1 MKKSILS
8 RLIAITF
15 TFFITSNTFA
25 QTETDNESTSFN
37 TLINRIDDFSG
48 FGSFMMNFGSNNK
61 NSYVLSGGGGA
72 ALFNKMYY
80 VGGFGMSGNINVVK
94 QTDAPVTV
102 DLNYGGFWLGYIYKK
117 DMLVHPTASLK
128 LGWGNASIQ
137 NSNLSDNIFAF
148 IPQVGAE
155 INVMK
160 WVKLELGL
168 AYQLV
173 SGINLINVDASQ
185 FRKLHVGLD
194 FKFGW
199 FK

>member
-1 MKKSILS
+1 MKKIILY
-8 RLIAITF
+8 LFIAGS
-15 TFFITSNTFA
+15 FIILLRSNIFA
-25 QTETDNESTSFN
+25 QTATDDESTSFN

-61 NSYVLSGGGGA
+61 NGYVLTGGGGA

-80 VGGFGMSGNINVVK
+80 VGGFGMSGKLNAISE
-94 QTDAPVTV
+94 TDVPLTV

-117 DMLVHPTASLK
+117 DMLIHPTASLK
-128 LGWGNASIQ
+128 LGWGNAVVES
-137 NSNLSDNIFAF
+137 SNLTDNIFAF
-148 IPQVGAE
+148 VPQIGAE

-160 WVKLELGL
+160 WVKLELGI

-173 SGINLINVDASQ
+173 SGINLINIDARQ
-185 FRKLHVGLD
+185 FRKLHIGLD